1 LWHGEQSEANSWAG
15 VLPLSSLSWLAAGP
29 VKTTVTRLIIGH
41 RNDPLIIEP
50 PCRPPVRKNL
60 DSSFLRDCDPR
71 WLMSLIAGLLLQW
84 NFD

>member
-29 VKTTVTRLIIGH
+29 VKITVTRLIIGH

-50 PCRPPVRKNL
+50 PYSPTHAK
-60 DSSFLRDCDPR
+60 DP
-71 WLMSLIAGLLLQW
+71 
-84 NFD
+84 